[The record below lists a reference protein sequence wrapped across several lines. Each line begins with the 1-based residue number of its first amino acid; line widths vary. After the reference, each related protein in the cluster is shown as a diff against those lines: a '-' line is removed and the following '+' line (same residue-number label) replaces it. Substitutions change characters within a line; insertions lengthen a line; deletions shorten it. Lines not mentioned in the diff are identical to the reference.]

1 MENDFLRTREDV
13 SELVKD
19 LLDDVSG
26 MVPED
31 VGLFAVACKGYA
43 SEGSKRSFMSGAL
56 LEYPEGME
64 DVPGSATLSRA
75 LADVMEKDK
84 RFADVVLSA
93 ALDYMEKYLRRRTV
107 SDNNLN

>member
-1 MENDFLRTREDV
+1 MENDFLRTREEV

-56 LEYPEGME
+56 LEYPDGTE
-64 DVPGSATLSRA
+64 DVPGFATLSRA
-75 LADVMEKDK
+75 LVDVMEKDE
-84 RFADVVLSA
+84 RVADVVVSA
-93 ALDYMEKYLRRRTV
+93 ALDYLEKHLRDRLRQ
-107 SDNNLN
+107 